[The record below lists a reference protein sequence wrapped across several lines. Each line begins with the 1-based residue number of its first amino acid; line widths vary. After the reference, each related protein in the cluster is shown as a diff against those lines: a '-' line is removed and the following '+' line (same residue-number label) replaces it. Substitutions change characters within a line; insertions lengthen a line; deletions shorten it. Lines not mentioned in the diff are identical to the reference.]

1 MQKKRGMEMRRRKI
15 DWVEVLC
22 GIAALA
28 IVEGC
33 FIALLLK
40 L

>member
-1 MQKKRGMEMRRRKI
+1 MRTKRRI
-15 DWVEVLC
+15 DWVEIIC

>member
-1 MQKKRGMEMRRRKI
+1 MRKRKI

-22 GIAALA
+22 GIAVYA